1 MFAYDT
7 TFTRRERS
15 LHYGTVY
22 RRNTRGSLVRNFD
35 EGMQIRL
42 QILISKG
49 IGREL
54 CANPRAVVTTT
65 HGIFLLEIGGLPQ
78 A

>member
-1 MFAYDT
+1 MIQPLRGGNVHYT
-7 TFTRRERS
+7 TARSTGGIHEEVELENLTRECS
-15 LHYGTVY
+15 A
-22 RRNTRGSLVRNFD
+22 
-35 EGMQIRL
+35 RL